1 LNQANLSA
9 GRVQRGG
16 ASRIPCYEAPSSI
29 KETIMKDLVARILVG
44 LVAFSSPAWSQSPT
58 ARARTAPTVVKPVQT
73 APALPTTAP
82 ATPAIRRVQPSDT
95 VKELTPIPRV
105 TPAHDRITDRPA
117 LRLAVAPSIA
127 AVWQPLNEQVEVFAI
142 DPKGALKDVWKH
154 HNGFW
159 EAAFYLSG
167 PGFAPP
173 GAPLAAVWQ
182 PMNEQL
188 EVFTIG
194 MNGALTVSYKAH
206 NGPWVAP
213 SYITPPNFAQPGA
226 HVTAVFQPLNNQLE
240 VFAIDA
246 AGTVKVA
253 WKTQNGRWQGPV
265 ALSPPG
271 IAPPGAPIA
280 AVWQPLN
287 EQLEVFW
294 IDTTGALRGIWKQHN
309 VRWSPPFALTAPGFA
324 YPHTNVAAIWQPLNE
339 QLEVFA
345 VNGAGAINV
354 VWKAHNGRWNA
365 PYVLGGPEIAKSGT
379 DILALWNPQEE
390 LLEVVT
396 VGTKG
401 NLIHAWKTHNG
412 AWKPGP
418 GAYSA
423 TLTQQPGTAGS
434 WPLGAALAGVVTPVP
449 PTGRRE
455 IFTLDDSQT
464 VKAMVEV
471 TYQSSLPSS
480 ITTANFGPIYGAHAA
495 HCSNVF
501 RVWSHGQD
509 GLDDPLQKCADF
521 MGITAYCESKNAYVA
536 TGYPPGSE
544 TDRFLQC
551 RERSGSNDVVDQ
563 FVRIWTGIGQ
573 GLGEA
578 AVATIV
584 FSPEIGQGLACLD
597 GVVFAC
603 ATLAVDLG
611 ARAVELPPEIADAV
625 DLVTDASSCV
635 NGDIVSCAR
644 LGAAGARAAGIPIPG
659 EDAGQVALLTQQCLN
674 EDYAACLRLGE
685 KAAMAAGV
693 PMGQIKQ
700 AAKNAQDCYAGDVD
714 ACIALGRQA
723 AKAGIPV
730 GGIADGADNMR
741 QCSVGSLTDCQQLGQ
756 AIAAIPR

>member
-1 LNQANLSA
+1 MKNLVV
-9 GRVQRGG
+9 RV
-16 ASRIPCYEAPSSI
+16 
-29 KETIMKDLVARILVG
+29 LVG
-44 LVAFSSPAWSQSPT
+44 LVAVSSVAWSQT
-58 ARARTAPTVVKPVQT
+58 ATVRARTSPTVVTPAQT
-73 APALPTTAP
+73 VPAPPTTTTGA
-82 ATPAIRRVQPSDT
+82 PAIRRVQPNDT
-95 VKELTPIPRV
+95 VREVTPIPRV
-105 TPAHDRITDRPA
+105 TPANDRITNRPA
-117 LRLAVAPSIA
+117 YRLVAAPSIA
-127 AVWQPLNEQVEVFAI
+127 AVWQPLNDQVEVFAI

-173 GAPLAAVWQ
+173 GAPLTAVWH

-194 MNGALTVSYKAH
+194 MNGALAVSYKAH
-206 NGPWVAP
+206 NGPWFAP
-213 SYITPPNFAQPGA
+213 SYITPPNFAPPGA

-246 AGTVKVA
+246 TGAVKLA
-253 WKTQNGRWQGPV
+253 WKAQNGRWQGPV

-271 IAPPGAPIA
+271 IAPPGAPLA

-294 IDTTGALRGIWKQHN
+294 VDTAGALRGVWKQHN
-309 VRWSPPFALTAPGFA
+309 GRWAPPFYLTAPGFVS
-324 YPHTNVAAIWQPLNE
+324 PHANVAAIWQPLNE

-345 VNGAGAINV
+345 VNSAGAINV

-379 DILALWNPQEE
+379 DILALWNPQDE
-390 LLEVVT
+390 LLEVIT

-401 NLIHAWKTHNG
+401 NFIHAWKTHNG

-418 GAYSA
+418 GAFSA
-423 TLTQQPGTAGS
+423 RLTQQPGFPGS
-434 WPLGAALAGVVTPVP
+434 WPLGAALAGVVTPTP
-449 PTGRRE
+449 PNGRRE
-455 IFTLDDSQT
+455 IFTLDDNQA
-464 VKAMVEV
+464 VKTMVET
-471 TYQSSLPSS
+471 TYESSVSS
-480 ITTANFGPIYGAHAA
+480 NITTANFGPIYGAHAA
-495 HCSNVF
+495 HCSGVF
-501 RVWSHGQD
+501 RAWSRGQE
-509 GLDDPLQKCADF
+509 GLDDRLQECQDF
-521 MGITAYCESKNAYVA
+521 MGITAYCNAKNAYVSV
-536 TGYPPGSE
+536 GYPPQSE
-544 TDRFLQC
+544 SNRFLQC
-551 RERSGSNDVVDQ
+551 TARSGSNGIVDQ
-563 FVRIWTGIGQ
+563 FVHIWTGIGE

-584 FSPEIGQGLACLD
+584 YSPEIIQGYACLD

-603 ATLAVDLG
+603 ASLAVDIG
-611 ARAVELPPEIADAV
+611 ARVVELPPEIADAV

-635 NGDIVSCAR
+635 NGDVVSCAR
-644 LGAAGARAAGIPIPG
+644 LGAAGARAVGIPIPG
-659 EDAGQVALLTQQCLN
+659 EDAGQIALLTQQCLN

-700 AAKNAQDCYAGDVD
+700 AAQNAQNCYEGDVD

-730 GGIADGADNMR
+730 GGVVDGADNMR

>member
-1 LNQANLSA
+1 
-9 GRVQRGG
+9 
-16 ASRIPCYEAPSSI
+16 
-29 KETIMKDLVARILVG
+29 MKYPAALVSVG
-44 LVAFSSPAWSQSPT
+44 LVALSSVAWAQSPT
-58 ARARTAPTVVKPVQT
+58 TRARTTTTATPAAQT

-82 ATPAIRRVQPSDT
+82 TTPAIRRVPPSNT
-95 VKELTPIPRV
+95 VREVTPLPRV
-105 TPAHDRITDRPA
+105 TPDPDRITNRP
-117 LRLAVAPSIA
+117 RPTLAVAPSIA
-127 AVWQPLNEQVEVFAI
+127 AAWQPLNEQVEVFAI

-167 PGFAPP
+167 PGLAPP
-173 GAPLAAVWQ
+173 GAPLAAIWY

-194 MNGALTVSYKAH
+194 MNGALTVTYKVR
-206 NGPWVAP
+206 NGGWVAP
-213 SYITPPNFAQPGA
+213 SYITPPNFAKPGA
-226 HVTAVFQPLNNQLE
+226 HVSAVFQPLNNQLE

-246 AGTVKVA
+246 TGAVKLA
-253 WKTQNGRWQGPV
+253 WKAQNGRWQGPV
-265 ALSPPG
+265 ALTPPG
-271 IAPPGAPIA
+271 IAPPGAPLT

-294 IDTTGALRGIWKQHN
+294 IDGAGALRGVWKQHN
-309 VRWSPPFALTAPGFA
+309 GRWAPPFNLTAPGFA
-324 YPHTNVAAIWQPLNE
+324 APHANVAAIWQPLNE

-345 VNGAGAINV
+345 VNSAGAINV

-379 DILALWNPQEE
+379 DILALWDPQGE

-401 NLIHAWKTHNG
+401 HLIHAWKTHNG

-418 GAYSA
+418 GANSA
-423 TLTQQPGTAGS
+423 YRTPNVISGS
-434 WPLGAALAGVVTPVP
+434 WPLSAALAGVVTPAP
-449 PTGRRE
+449 IYARRE
-455 IFTLDDSQT
+455 VFTLDDNQALNT
-464 VKAMVEV
+464 HVAM
-471 TYQSSLPSS
+471 TYESYVQIG

-495 HCSNVF
+495 HCSHVF
-501 RVWSHGQD
+501 RSWSHGLEGIDDELQD
-509 GLDDPLQKCADF
+509 CEKF
-521 MGITAYCESKNAYVA
+521 MGITAYCESKGASVT

-544 TDRFLQC
+544 SNRFLQC
-551 RERSGSNDVVDQ
+551 TAHSGSNDVVDQ
-563 FVRIWTGIGQ
+563 FVHIWTGIGQ

-584 FSPEIGQGLACLD
+584 YSPEIIQGYACMD

-603 ATLAVDLG
+603 ASLAVDLG
-611 ARAVELPPEIADAV
+611 ARAVELPPELKDAV
-625 DLVTDASSCV
+625 DLATDATACV
-635 NGDIVSCAR
+635 NGDVVSCAR
-644 LGAAGARAAGIPIPG
+644 LGAAGARAVGVKIPG
-659 EDAGQVALLTQQCLN
+659 EDAGQVALLTQQCLS
-674 EDYAACLRLGE
+674 EEYAACLRLGE

-693 PMGQIKQ
+693 PMGQIQQ
-700 AAKNAQDCYAGDVD
+700 AAKNAQACYEGDVD

-730 GGIADGADNMR
+730 GGVAEGADNMR
-741 QCSVGSLTDCQQLGQ
+741 QCSVGSLADCQQLGQ